1 MHRFTFRDGSLWCE
15 KVRVETVARTY
26 GTPLYLYS
34 YGTLLDHFK
43 KLARAFSSVRPLIC
57 FSVKSN
63 GNLAVLRSLVR
74 QGAGLDIVSGGEL
87 QMALKAGCPPRRIV
101 YASVGKSYAE
111 IRKALAAGVFCF
123 NVESEAELAAIAQT
137 AKRMGKVAPVALRI
151 NPNVAAHTHRYI
163 TTGRLENKFGIPI
176 PKAEELM
183 LKRWSPYRGALRLMG
198 LHLHIGSQITTSTP
212 FVQAIRRVGPMLR
225 RLRAAGVNPQWL
237 NLGGGLG
244 IVYKD
249 ERPQTAQTFARAILP
264 HLKTLKIKLILE
276 PGRFIVGNAGIL
288 VTQVLYL
295 KQSGKKRFAIV
306 DAGMNDLLRPSL
318 YGAHHEIASVTQPK
332 GARGRKQLRYDVV
345 GPVCESGD
353 FLAQNRLLPELK
365 AGDRLALFGAGA
377 YGFSMA
383 SNYNARPKPP
393 EILVRGKNS
402 YRVRRRQTIQDLT
415 RGETVPRFLK

>member
-1 MHRFTFRDGSLWCE
+1 MHRFTFRNGSLWCE
-15 KVRVETVARTY
+15 KVRVEAVARTY

-101 YASVGKSYAE
+101 YASVGKSPSE
-111 IRKALAAGVFCF
+111 IRKALAAGIFCF
-123 NVESEAELAAIAQT
+123 NVESEAELAAIAQA

-163 TTGRLENKFGIPI
+163 TTGRLENKFGIPM

-183 LKRWSPYRGALRLMG
+183 LKRWDSYRGALRLMG

-264 HLKTLKIKLILE
+264 SLKTLKIKLILE
-276 PGRFIVGNAGIL
+276 PGRFVVGNAGIL

-295 KQSGKKRFAIV
+295 KQSGKKQFIIV

-318 YGAHHEIASVTQPK
+318 YGAHHEIAPVTQPK
-332 GARGRKQLRYDVV
+332 GARGKKKLRYDVV

-353 FLAQNRLLPELK
+353 FFAQDRLLPELK

-393 EILVRGKNS
+393 EILVRGKKA